1 MGVRGGGACVV
12 AVVVAIVVATP
23 RHRSRAN
30 KPYSAGVVI
39 HDDDRRD

>member
-1 MGVRGGGACVV
+1 MRLFIVRVV
-12 AVVVAIVVATP
+12 VVVVVANVVANVVAIP

-39 HDDDRRD
+39 HDF